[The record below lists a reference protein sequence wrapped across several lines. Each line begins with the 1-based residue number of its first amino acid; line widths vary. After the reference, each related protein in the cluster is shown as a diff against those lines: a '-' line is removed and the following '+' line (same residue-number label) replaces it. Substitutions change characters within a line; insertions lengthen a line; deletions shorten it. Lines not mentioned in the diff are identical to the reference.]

1 MNTLEYAYAIYGTG
15 TASVRGEVKSLDNE
29 LVNTEMCYGNAAEWV
44 CAYSEIYPNV
54 EFNIVEGTL

>member
-1 MNTLEYAYAIYGTG
+1 
-15 TASVRGEVKSLDNE
+15 

-44 CAYSEIYPNV
+44 SAYSEIYPNV